1 MGVLASL
8 VTSAAVANRAVRLQI
23 NDGNLTYFDLPAAA
37 VQAASLTR
45 VYQWGPTLQ
54 AVAIGGG
61 IESPMPEVTLQAGSI
76 IRVVTDL
83 IDVTDQW
90 GAPVIYVEETLVQAG
105 DFGLDDVPDM
115 VVEIAGF
122 VPVG

>member
-8 VTSAAVANRAVRLQI
+8 VTSATVANRAVRLQL
-23 NDGNLTYFDLPAAA
+23 NDGNVTYFDLPASA

-61 IESPMPEVTLQAGSI
+61 IESPMPDVTLQPGSI
-76 IRVVTDL
+76 IRVTTDL
-83 IDVTDQW
+83 IDATDAW
-90 GAPVIYVEETLVQAG
+90 GAPVIYIEETFIKSG
-105 DFGLDDVPDM
+105 DIGLDDVPDM
-115 VVEIAGF
+115 VVEIAGYT
-122 VPVG
+122 PQP